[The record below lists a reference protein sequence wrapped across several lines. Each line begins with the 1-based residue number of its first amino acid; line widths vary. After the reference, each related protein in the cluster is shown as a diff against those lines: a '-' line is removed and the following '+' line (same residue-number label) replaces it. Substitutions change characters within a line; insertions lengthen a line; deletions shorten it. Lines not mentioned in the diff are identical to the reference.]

1 MHEIYI
7 VQSGKYRSCA
17 TRFEQM
23 LMRINAEHNTAST
36 SNRSQPMTRTCPV
49 YGDNA
54 TQKKK
59 IANFHSKLANIEYF
73 GPRIYKVTIGAYVKH
88 LMMYR
93 DGRFAKHPRLRY
105 FA

>member
-1 MHEIYI
+1 
-7 VQSGKYRSCA
+7 
-17 TRFEQM
+17 
-23 LMRINAEHNTAST
+23 MRINAEHNPAST
-36 SNRSQPMTRTCPV
+36 SNRSQPITQTCPV

-59 IANFHSKLANIEYF
+59 YITSIQNWQTFEYF

-93 DGRFAKHPRLRY
+93 DGRFAKHPRFRY
-105 FA
+105 FALNTDMR